1 MSAMKEGQD
10 YRSRSAA
17 SRLARIPSR
26 HQSHHRGGKC
36 LNGNRKFFAVR
47 PASWT
52 SPLESGGR
60 GGIRPRARRSSEE
73 QRTNSQ
79 TAVESHITGRLP
91 ACVRHHIDAPC
102 WRYLWLGLE
111 SDAYDLARLERLEG
125 NESVGMC
132 GSKSSRR
139 IDFVDRIRI
148 AICRRLKLNSGHIKR
163 SG

>member
-1 MSAMKEGQD
+1 MPEWKSEILRSTPGQLD
-10 YRSRSAA
+10 KSF
-17 SRLARIPSR
+17 RI
-26 HQSHHRGGKC
+26 
-36 LNGNRKFFAVR
+36 
-47 PASWT
+47 W
-52 SPLESGGR
+52 
-60 GGIRPRARRSSEE
+60 GIRPGPGEAGK
-73 QRTNSQ
+73 QRTNLQ

-132 GSKSSRR
+132 GSKSSGR

-148 AICRRLKLNSGHIKR
+148 AICRRLKLNSAHIKR